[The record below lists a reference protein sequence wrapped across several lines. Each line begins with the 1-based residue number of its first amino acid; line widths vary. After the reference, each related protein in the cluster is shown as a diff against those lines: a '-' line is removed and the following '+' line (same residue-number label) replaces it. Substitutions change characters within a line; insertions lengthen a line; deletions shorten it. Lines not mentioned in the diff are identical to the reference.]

1 MLNRRLRMLSLAA
14 ALAVCFTAPASANQ
28 LWAGALAV
36 SAYAAMIEQ
45 AMEFGTWLGTTLAA

>member
-1 MLNRRLRMLSLAA
+1 MLSLAA